1 MTRYVVLLRAVN
13 VGGNNKVPMAR
24 LRELAEQLGYS
35 DIATYV
41 QSGNL
46 VLSADTTKAAEVE
59 TAIADA
65 IRDDLGVDV
74 AVTAR
79 NRKELAAVI
88 DANPFDD
95 IADDPKRLLV
105 SFLTAAPDAAKLK
118 ALDREEFAPE
128 RFEFGDRCIYQ
139 WFPDGVGRS
148 KMAAAPWDRRLGV
161 RGTARNWRTVTT
173 LLDMLDA

>member
-1 MTRYVVLLRAVN
+1 MRCSAQPRSTAPREPVMTRYVVLLRAVN

-88 DANPFDD
+88 DA
-95 IADDPKRLLV
+95 
-105 SFLTAAPDAAKLK
+105 
-118 ALDREEFAPE
+118 
-128 RFEFGDRCIYQ
+128 
-139 WFPDGVGRS
+139 
-148 KMAAAPWDRRLGV
+148 
-161 RGTARNWRTVTT
+161 
-173 LLDMLDA
+173 